1 MAKVR
6 IAYGLALKL
15 TPLKDHLIKQGLIDK
30 IADWKELSGGLTDK
44 VYKVAQNKYTKV
56 CVKL

>member
-15 TPLKDHLIKQGLIDK
+15 TPLKDHLVKQGLIDK
-30 IADWKELSGGLTDK
+30 TADWKELSGGRTDK
-44 VYKVAQNKYTKV
+44 VYKFAQNKITEV

>member
-15 TPLKDHLIKQGLIDK
+15 TPLKDHLVKQGLIDK
-30 IADWKELSGGLTDK
+30 TADWKELSGRRTDK
-44 VYKVAQNKYTKV
+44 VYQVAQNKYTEV

>member
-6 IAYGLALKL
+6 IAYGITLKL

-44 VYKVAQNKYTKV
+44 VYKVAQTKYTEV

>member
-30 IADWKELSGGLTDK
+30 IADWKELSGGRTDK
-44 VYKVAQNKYTKV
+44 VSKVAQNRYTDV
-56 CVKL
+56 CAQL

>member
-30 IADWKELSGGLTDK
+30 NANRKELSGGLTDK
-44 VYKVAQNKYTKV
+44 VYKVAQNKYTEV

>member
-30 IADWKELSGGLTDK
+30 IADCRELSGGLKDK
-44 VYKVAQNKYTKV
+44 VYKVAQNKYTEV

>member
-15 TPLKDHLIKQGLIDK
+15 TPLKDHLVKQGLIDK
-30 IADWKELSGGLTDK
+30 TADWKELSGGRTDK
-44 VYKVAQNKYTKV
+44 VSKVAQNKYTEV

>member
-30 IADWKELSGGLTDK
+30 PYWKELSGGRTDK
-44 VYKVAQNKYTKV
+44 VYKVAQNKYTEL

>member
-1 MAKVR
+1 MAKLR

-15 TPLKDHLIKQGLIDK
+15 TPLKDHLVKQGLIDK
-30 IADWKELSGGLTDK
+30 NADWKELSGGLTDK
-44 VYKVAQNKYTKV
+44 VYKFAQNKYTEV